1 MRVRFT
7 FVMFLLVGFISTVA
21 PGSCWGTPPQET
33 KERLLDLKDFNTFLE
48 DHPAIL
54 PDLKR
59 DPSLI
64 TNPQYLEQH
73 PDLKSFLAARPHLEA
88 SFISALSDRHCDK
101 PAPEI
106 YDKVSPRLCSST
118 PHPSI
123 HIRSRIA

>member
-1 MRVRFT
+1 MRFRFA
-7 FVMFLLVGFISTVA
+7 FVLIFLVGFISMVA
-21 PGSCWGTPPQET
+21 PGSCWGTPPQESN
-33 KERLLDLKDFNTFLE
+33 ERLLELKDFDKFLE

-64 TNPQYLEQH
+64 TNSQYLEQH
-73 PDLKSFLAARPHLEA
+73 PDLKSFLAAHPHLEA

-106 YDKVSPRLCSST
+106 YDKVSSRCC
-118 PHPSI
+118 
-123 HIRSRIA
+123 RSHRFRK